1 MLWEIIVKGYNP
13 IKSVCPLSCMHI
25 IYYESFTVIWALI
38 LMANSNYVAP
48 ILKVRDTVEFQNIVV
63 LHEYKSDLVTVS
75 YCYLQCYE
83 NIYFELLS
91 RTGHYLW
98 MLQRRSFCSMRML
111 FFQKKK
117 ICKCCR
123 FNAKRNVSCKNVTM
137 NYIW

>member
-1 MLWEIIVKGYNP
+1 
-13 IKSVCPLSCMHI
+13 MHI

-91 RTGHYLW
+91 RTEHYL
-98 MLQRRSFCSMRML
+98 
-111 FFQKKK
+111 
-117 ICKCCR
+117 
-123 FNAKRNVSCKNVTM
+123 
-137 NYIW
+137 